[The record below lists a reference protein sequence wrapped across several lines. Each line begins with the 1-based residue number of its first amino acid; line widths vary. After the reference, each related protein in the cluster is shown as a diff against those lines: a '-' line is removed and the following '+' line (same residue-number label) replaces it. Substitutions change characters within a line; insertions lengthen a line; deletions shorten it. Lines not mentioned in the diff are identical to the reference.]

1 MVGVGPL
8 DSTATLEIGSYSS
21 AEALGFV
28 AFEVLFFLHGWCFGN
43 RIFEA

>member
-28 AFEVLFFLHGWCFGN
+28 AFEVLFLSLCQKKQQSDV
-43 RIFEA
+43 